1 MAPPGEFVFLFDV
14 DNTLFDNDRFQE
26 DLKARLASELGA
38 PARDSYWSLLEELR
52 SELGYVDYL
61 GALERYRN
69 RAARNA
75 VSDPQLLQMASF
87 LLDYPFAEHLYPHAL
102 RVLDHCSRYGRTVL
116 LTDGEIVF
124 QPRKIQRSGLLD
136 AVGRRVLLYVHKEE
150 MLEDVALRYP
160 AQHYIMVDDKLRILS
175 AMKALWGDRLTS
187 VFPRQGHYALDARE
201 VAAYPAA
208 DISLDS
214 IGDLLRYDLASLLA
228 PAAAQN
234 MEKT

>member
-1 MAPPGEFVFLFDV
+1 
-14 DNTLFDNDRFQE
+14 
-26 DLKARLASELGA
+26 
-38 PARDSYWSLLEELR
+38 
-52 SELGYVDYL
+52 
-61 GALERYRN
+61 
-69 RAARNA
+69 
-75 VSDPQLLQMASF
+75 
-87 LLDYPFAEHLYPHAL
+87 
-102 RVLDHCSRYGRTVL
+102 
-116 LTDGEIVF
+116 
-124 QPRKIQRSGLLD
+124 
-136 AVGRRVLLYVHKEE
+136 
-150 MLEDVALRYP
+150 MLEDFALRYP

-201 VAAYPAA
+201 VAAYPPA

>member
-1 MAPPGEFVFLFDV
+1 
-14 DNTLFDNDRFQE
+14 
-26 DLKARLASELGA
+26 
-38 PARDSYWSLLEELR
+38 
-52 SELGYVDYL
+52 
-61 GALERYRN
+61 
-69 RAARNA
+69 
-75 VSDPQLLQMASF
+75 
-87 LLDYPFAEHLYPHAL
+87 
-102 RVLDHCSRYGRTVL
+102 
-116 LTDGEIVF
+116 
-124 QPRKIQRSGLLD
+124 
-136 AVGRRVLLYVHKEE
+136 